1 MLLSVGGQQ
10 PTFGEK
16 CRRKKDTNE
25 KPAAACAG
33 RVKVLPSGK
42 DNGWTEEFRRLAAP
56 FARSLPREA
65 GFDAAL
71 KRIATLKAVG
81 PKI

>member
-1 MLLSVGGQQ
+1 
-10 PTFGEK
+10 
-16 CRRKKDTNE
+16 
-25 KPAAACAG
+25 
-33 RVKVLPSGK
+33 VKVLPSGK